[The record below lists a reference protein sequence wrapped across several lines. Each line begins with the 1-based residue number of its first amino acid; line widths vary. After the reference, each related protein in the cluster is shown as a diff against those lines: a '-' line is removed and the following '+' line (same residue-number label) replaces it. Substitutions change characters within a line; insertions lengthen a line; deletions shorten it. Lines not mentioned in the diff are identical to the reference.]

1 MLTLQRLHLT
11 SPRPV
16 MTVPTR
22 TAFQKLKMVF
32 RNRENLGKHVKQ
44 HGKPDKQFPGQPQV
58 LADRG
63 YTGITA
69 GI

>member
-1 MLTLQRLHLT
+1 
-11 SPRPV
+11 

>member
-1 MLTLQRLHLT
+1 
-11 SPRPV
+11 

-32 RNRENLGKHVKQ
+32 RNRENLGKHVK
-44 HGKPDKQFPGQPQV
+44 PQV